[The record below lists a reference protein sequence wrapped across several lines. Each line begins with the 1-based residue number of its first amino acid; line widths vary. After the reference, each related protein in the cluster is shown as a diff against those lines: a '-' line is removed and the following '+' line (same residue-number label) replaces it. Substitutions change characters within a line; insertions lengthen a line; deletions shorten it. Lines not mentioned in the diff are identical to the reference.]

1 MPKSDELSTRNG
13 SPTKTTS
20 LEVNAPLM
28 PTKIQLIA
36 YKKPDCIS
44 IT

>member
-1 MPKSDELSTRNG
+1 LSTRNG